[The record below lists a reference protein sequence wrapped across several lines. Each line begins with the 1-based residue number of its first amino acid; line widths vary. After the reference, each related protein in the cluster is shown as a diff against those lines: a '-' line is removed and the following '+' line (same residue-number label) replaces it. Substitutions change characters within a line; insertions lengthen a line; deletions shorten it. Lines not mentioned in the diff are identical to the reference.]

1 MRKDCLITNDQAH
14 AAIELFDQGNGYA
27 ATATKLDVH
36 KPTLKLLHDRWLVRG
51 TMSVMEPYQR
61 RRLPAETK
69 IATAKRYIAGEHK
82 VELAKELGLA
92 SSRPILDWVKEYRDK
107 GEGAFTPRKATGKGK
122 TARIRAIDHGQD
134 PDADPVPAKPDAAAK
149 KTRVED
155 ISLAEYRQLQDR
167 LLRAEAENAY
177 LKKLRALRQNG
188 QL

>member
-1 MRKDCLITNDQAH
+1 MRKDCLITNVQAR
-14 AAIELFDQGNGYA
+14 AAIELFDHGYGYA

-51 TMSVMEPYQR
+51 TISFMEPHQPR
-61 RRLPAETK
+61 RIPAEQK
-69 IATAKRYIAGEHK
+69 IATAKRYLDGEHK

-107 GEGAFTPRKATGKGK
+107 GEDAFTPRKASGKGK
-122 TARIRAIDHGQD
+122 TARMRAIDHGQD
-134 PDADPVPAKPDAAAK
+134 PDADPAPSKPDVMAK

-177 LKKLRALRQNG
+177 LKKLKALRQNG

>member
-1 MRKDCLITNDQAH
+1 MRKDCLITNDQAK
-14 AAIELFDQGNGYA
+14 AAIELFDHGYGYV

-51 TMSVMEPYQR
+51 TMAVMEPHQR
-61 RRLPAETK
+61 RRIPADTK
-69 IATAKRYIAGEHK
+69 IATAKRYLTGEHK

-107 GEGAFTPRKATGKGK
+107 GDAAFAPPPSSNKGK
-122 TARIRAIDHGQD
+122 TARMHAIDNGQD
-134 PDADPVPAKPDAAAK
+134 PDADPAPSKPDVMTK
-149 KTRVED
+149 KTRAED

>member
-1 MRKDCLITNDQAH
+1 MRKDCLITDEQAW
-14 AAIELFDQGNGYA
+14 AAIELFDHGHGYVAA
-27 ATATKLDVH
+27 ATILDVH
-36 KPTLKLLHDRWLVRG
+36 KPSLKLLHDRWLVRG
-51 TMSVMEPYQR
+51 TISVMEPHQPR
-61 RRLPAETK
+61 RIPAETK
-69 IATAKRYIAGEHK
+69 IATAKRYLNGEHK

-92 SSRPILDWVKEYRDK
+92 SSRPIVDWAKEFRNRGDQ
-107 GEGAFTPRKATGKGK
+107 AFAPCPTTSKGK
-122 TARIRAIDHGQD
+122 TARIRAIDNGQD
-134 PDADPVPAKPDAAAK
+134 PGAVPAPSKPDVMAK